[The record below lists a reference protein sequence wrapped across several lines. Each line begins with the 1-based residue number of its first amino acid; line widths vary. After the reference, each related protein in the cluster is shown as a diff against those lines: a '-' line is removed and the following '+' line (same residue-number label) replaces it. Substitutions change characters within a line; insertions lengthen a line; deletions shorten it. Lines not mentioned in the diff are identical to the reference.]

1 MVSTRDHHH
10 HGRIRSLNKRK
21 KEHFV
26 FLPTAIVLYTHPIN
40 VQRHCWLTR
49 ARYPTEQC
57 GPHKLWVTSILF
69 FFYLFTVDLYR
80 RVCALQLFHAWIRTS
95 SELFPVPAIRQVQSR
110 IS

>member
-69 FFYLFTVDLYR
+69 LLPIYGR
-80 RVCALQLFHAWIRTS
+80 PIPARVCPAAVSRVDQNVY